1 MLEVCFSAHPNI
13 QYRTVFCC
21 PLFCGRDWQAE
32 KKPDTAQK
40 KDTACRYDRDNVFFR
55 DMFCFIKLFLQG
67 LNVSRKYIR
76 TFSGFHH

>member
-1 MLEVCFSAHPNI
+1 MRTSHEGIACFLLSAFLR
-13 QYRTVFCC
+13 QG
-21 PLFCGRDWQAE
+21 LASG
-32 KKPDTAQK
+32 KKAGYGAK

-76 TFSGFHH
+76 TFSEFHH